1 MAKPHIPLP
10 TVCAALL
17 AALCAASEVPSTVV
31 TTADDVVDPE
41 DGVVS
46 LREAVAY
53 AGTGTLGNTIT
64 LTNDVMLIEPLVLTK
79 SVIINGIPGR
89 DRECA
94 VTINSLSEFS
104 GESAF
109 VIPSTSLVMFNDLTL
124 YGGVG
129 RAIENAGDL
138 RLRNITI
145 DNNYGG
151 ADIGGGIYNTGTL
164 FVSNAVVSFS
174 SAFSGGGLYNAGAA
188 TIVDTV
194 FDFCTAGGDVDAP
207 PVGGAIR
214 NTGTLVVRN
223 CLFFGC
229 DASGDEALPGRGGA
243 IHNTGRAVIDGATFT
258 GMNGDG
264 GGTGKAD
271 VWNAP
276 GGDLQINNSTF
287 FFETSDDWCPPVTG
301 FVRNESGASLALL
314 NSSFAATGPIAATS
328 TNTYRFVVIDSAP
341 AKALVLNCAFTETQA
356 DAVFG
361 AANATVRGCAYG
373 RALGTVFQ
381 TRVETYNDPPWENTD
396 LRRCISGSFL
406 QICPY
411 PVAGLAAAQPGVRLR
426 NADGAL
432 QWLDGSV
439 WTDANVM
446 LPNLPDDSLAADLFG
461 IERAPDAQGRIFPG
475 AGASPHGQESVSAIV
490 TTTEDIVDPYD
501 GLVSFREAAVYGFYK
516 NYFDFMGGHSDYIEF
531 SPDLHNQDI
540 VVTNGPVRI
549 DGNGA
554 NITVSGPVR
563 LVAPNGGRIL
573 ELFNMQSCS
582 LEQGLVFA
590 DATSDGDCGALYAQ
604 GIGQLYVNAATFTNC
619 VAAGSGGAIWFDG
632 GELNLSYCRFQGC
645 RSTGGSG
652 GAVFTASG
660 SGATKIHRARFE
672 GCSAAGA
679 GGAIR
684 APYIENYAC
693 EFRNNRAHD
702 GGAVSADGGIIDIA
716 LFIDNAATGR
726 GGAITTGPF
735 LFQRVT
741 FIENSAP
748 RGAAAF
754 LTAGTGKTAF
764 LNSSFLDNA
773 ATDATSGA
781 VESLHPVRFGNC
793 VDWNNTAAGSLAFT
807 VSSMGADIVAINS
820 LLADQP
826 AGTVRTGGLSTVDFA
841 ANPSAGF
848 LCNSSDGLPKR
859 YEFFCP
865 SENGGMPGAFSSLH
879 TSLRAAPALGGGT
892 KIGTIDNELYY
903 ESPDD
908 SLWYDVYGN
917 ATTGSVTVCDVD
929 QAGYSRFSWTWY
941 GYGTVTANVHD
952 PYSLVVTGHGT
963 VADNDDGVNTLY
975 EAVQAACKFAESG
988 LMSDNGTY
996 RITFDFGADPDRTV
1010 EYGYPLRPS
1019 YMDRFTD
1026 GVRLVIDGDCGDGT
1040 FVTLDLG
1047 GELRLYGDFATAVWP
1062 DCDIEFRNLRIIDGT
1077 APCGPNSG
1085 ETAYVGGGIAFFA
1098 TNGRLTFE
1106 NCEFDNCGTGQM
1118 FKGGAIYSQSDVVL
1132 RGCTFRGCNAPIGGA
1147 VCVEGAHLT
1156 MENCLFEGNTA
1167 ADSIVTAPAADLFG
1181 CTFRDNTFCA
1191 AVLLLDGAGTSTLAN
1206 ASFLD
1211 NHWTSTYSG
1220 TSVWA
1225 GGGEWTAGYVVQGRG
1240 TDSSHRAILD
1250 IGNTI
1255 SAGNIATGFLK
1266 NQNATVRV
1274 LNSAI
1279 AEPLSG
1285 ASREGTV
1292 VSSSS
1297 SATTVTGMVGTVA
1310 HAISALDADVA
1321 NPGTPVGF
1329 YTLSGAPRLCWWDGQ
1344 TWRGVGSSAVSSADV
1359 ELIATDILGKPR
1371 TLGGAGYPFYTC
1383 GALSD
1388 SAIDLVV
1395 TTAADTVNALDGVT
1409 SLREAVAAA
1418 EGGVTRLDGSK
1429 LISFSIPGV
1438 RNPVIQ
1444 LASPIIV
1451 SNEVAFTARSPLY
1464 ISGVHG
1470 SGHATLSGGG
1480 ATSLFRVYGGSHL
1493 AIADCTL
1500 ADGDSDFGGAIRSDG
1515 GLLLAQTTF
1524 SGCSAR
1530 LGGAIYAA
1538 DVEASNCT
1546 FTNCVS
1552 GNSGGA
1558 VFVMEYGTFLAS
1570 NCAFVDN
1577 VAYPSGDGGAIYAAP
1592 KSFVAVERAT
1602 FLGNSASDG
1611 SAVYADNQSV
1621 VTLSNATFAQNTAE
1635 YSFCAVISGLGA
1647 WLDVSF
1653 VTSWGNTS
1661 DEFTVSF
1668 LEQWAGSASISD
1680 SLIAEAAPDAITAAT
1695 DSDTIFSAMARNFE
1709 CQNGIPELRGAT
1721 VSGVRHAFFMPSAVS
1736 VSTASFTGEAD
1747 QLGAARTV
1755 GAGGKSA
1762 LGAIDLDTVIPPDP
1776 TLVDEPTMLRITAF
1790 ALEGDVATLTIVSD
1804 LTDEQFQ
1811 NWLEVATMSV
1821 VYHEQLGDAT
1831 QLPLSFTRVGATF
1844 TVQLPAGSS
1853 SGFLT
1858 VVGQ

>member
-1 MAKPHIPLP
+1 M
-10 TVCAALL
+10 
-17 AALCAASEVPSTVV
+17 
-31 TTADDVVDPE
+31 
-41 DGVVS
+41 
-46 LREAVAY
+46 
-53 AGTGTLGNTIT
+53 
-64 LTNDVMLIEPLVLTK
+64 
-79 SVIINGIPGR
+79 
-89 DRECA
+89 
-94 VTINSLSEFS
+94 
-104 GESAF
+104 
-109 VIPSTSLVMFNDLTL
+109 
-124 YGGVG
+124 
-129 RAIENAGDL
+129 
-138 RLRNITI
+138 
-145 DNNYGG
+145 
-151 ADIGGGIYNTGTL
+151 
-164 FVSNAVVSFS
+164 
-174 SAFSGGGLYNAGAA
+174 
-188 TIVDTV
+188 
-194 FDFCTAGGDVDAP
+194 
-207 PVGGAIR
+207 
-214 NTGTLVVRN
+214 RN
-223 CLFFGC
+223 CLFAYC
-229 DASGDEALPGRGGA
+229 DARGDEALPGRGGA
-243 IHNTGRAVIDGATFT
+243 IHNTGRAVIDGATFS
-258 GMNGDG
+258 GMNG
-264 GGTGKAD
+264 GGTGEAD

-276 GGDLQINNSTF
+276 GGDLQVNNSTF
-287 FFETSDDWCPPVTG
+287 FFETAEDWCPPVTG

-373 RALGTVFQ
+373 RAPGTVFQ
-381 TRVETYNDPPWENTD
+381 TRVEGYDDATWENTE

-439 WTDANVM
+439 WTDANVT
-446 LPNLPDDSLAADLFG
+446 LPDLPDDSLAADLFG

-475 AGASPHGQESVSAIV
+475 AGASPHGQESVSALV
-490 TTTEDIVDPYD
+490 TTAEDIVDPYD
-501 GLVSFREAAVYGFYK
+501 GLVSFREAAVYGFYR
-516 NYFDFMGGHSDYIEF
+516 NFFDFMGGHSGTIEF

-540 VVTNGPVRI
+540 FVTNGPVRI
-549 DGNGA
+549 DGNGGYIA
-554 NITVSGPVR
+554 VNGPVR
-563 LVAPNGGRIL
+563 LVAPNGDRIL
-573 ELFNMQSCS
+573 ELFDMQLCW
-582 LEQGLVFA
+582 LDQGLVFA
-590 DATSDGDCGALYAQ
+590 DATSDGDGGAVYAQ
-604 GIGQLYVNAATFTNC
+604 GIVELNVNAVTFTNC

-632 GELNLSYCRFQGC
+632 GELTLLNSRFQGC

-652 GAVFTASG
+652 GAVFTTSG
-660 SGATKIHRARFE
+660 SGTTKISNARFE
-672 GCSAAGA
+672 DCSAAGA

-684 APYIENYAC
+684 APYIDNYTC

-702 GGAVSADGGIIDIA
+702 GGAVSADGGIINIA
-716 LFIDNAATGR
+716 LFVDNAATGR

-741 FIENSAP
+741 FIGNSAP
-748 RGAAAF
+748 RGAAVF

-764 LNSSFLDNA
+764 VNSSFLDNA

-781 VESLHPVRFGNC
+781 VESLRQVRFGNC
-793 VDWNNTAAGSLAFT
+793 VDWNNTAAGSPAFT
-807 VSSMGADIVAINS
+807 VSSMGADIVALNS
-820 LLADQP
+820 ILADQP

-848 LCNSSDGLPKR
+848 LCNTSDGLPKR

-865 SENGGMPGAFSSLH
+865 SENGGMPSEFSTLH
-879 TSLRAAPALGGGT
+879 TSIRAAPALGDGT

-903 ESPDD
+903 VSPDD

-917 ATTGSVTVCDVD
+917 AAAGSVTACDVD
-929 QAGYSRFSWTWY
+929 QAGYTRSRYTSY
-941 GYGTVTANVHD
+941 GYGPVTANVHD

-963 VADNDDGVNTLY
+963 AADNDDGVNTLY
-975 EAVQAACKFAESG
+975 EAVQAACKFAQNV

-996 RITFDFGADPDRTV
+996 RITFDFGSDPDRTV
-1010 EYGYPLRPS
+1010 EYGYALRPS
-1019 YMDRFTD
+1019 YMDWFTN
-1026 GVRLVIDGDCGDGT
+1026 GLRLVIDGDCGDGT

-1047 GELRLYGDFATAVWP
+1047 GERRLYGDYATAVWP

-1077 APCGPNSG
+1077 APCGLYSG
-1085 ETAYVGGGIAFFA
+1085 ETAYVGGAIAFFA

-1106 NCEFDNCGTGQM
+1106 NCVFDNCGTGNM
-1118 FKGGAIYSQSDVVL
+1118 FKGGAIYSKSDVVL

-1181 CTFRDNTFCA
+1181 CTFRDNTFCD

-1211 NHWTSTYSG
+1211 NHWSSTYSG

-1225 GGGEWTAGYVVQGRG
+1225 GDGEWTAGYVVQGRG
-1240 TDSSHRAILD
+1240 TNSSHRVILD
-1250 IGNTI
+1250 IGNTT
-1255 SAGNIATGFLK
+1255 SAGNNATGFLK
-1266 NQNATVRV
+1266 NQGATVRV

-1285 ASREGTV
+1285 ATREGTV
-1292 VSSSS
+1292 VSSFSA
-1297 SATTVTGMVGTVA
+1297 ATTVTGMVGTVA
-1310 HAISALDADVA
+1310 HAISALDSAIA
-1321 NPGTPVGF
+1321 NPGTPIGF

-1359 ELIATDILGKPR
+1359 GLIATDLLGKPR

-1388 SAIDLVV
+1388 SAVDLVV
-1395 TTAADTVNALDGVT
+1395 TTAADTVDALDGVT

-1418 EGGVTRLDGSK
+1418 AGGVTRLDGSR

-1438 RNPVIQ
+1438 RDPVIQ

-1470 SGHATLSGGG
+1470 SGRAILSGGG

-1515 GLLLAQTTF
+1515 VLLLAQTTF

-1552 GNSGGA
+1552 DNSGGA
-1558 VFVMEYGTFLAS
+1558 VFVMENGTFLAS

-1577 VAYPSGDGGAIYAAP
+1577 VANPSGIGGAIYAA
-1592 KSFVAVERAT
+1592 SMSIVTVERAT
-1602 FLGNSASDG
+1602 FLGNSAFDG

-1621 VTLSNATFAQNTAE
+1621 VTLSNATFAQNTAA
-1635 YSFCAVISGLGA
+1635 YNFCAVISGLGA
-1647 WLDVSF
+1647 GLDVSF

-1736 VSTASFTGEAD
+1736 VSTASFTGETD

-1776 TLVDEPTMLRITAF
+1776 TPSVEEPTMLRITAF
-1790 ALEGDVATLTIVSD
+1790 AVEGDVATLTIVSD

-1821 VYHEQLGDAT
+1821 VFHEQLGDAT
-1831 QLPLSFTRVGATF
+1831 PLSLSFTRVGATF